1 MNDSFY
7 GSGDYY
13 LEHHGILG
21 MKWGKQNGPPY
32 PLSDAK
38 HDKVIEKAKKR
49 KNKIANDAKQLYK
62 HKEEFTTDEMYEAIN
77 KIRANNIAKEL
88 IPKKK
93 KKYKPVKLKG
103 AKKRWAKDI
112 KTLSKHLDDYSPE
125 EFELAKEVLGRRTYA
140 EKQQEDKFQ
149 RNLTKAERPLK
160 IIKLGVDYLAGF
172 VSGRDALKKMKP
184 YNPNELTDDEKH
196 HKFLVSNGFAFMSK
210 YARNL
215 NDLSKNDVFRGSI
228 LRTNPIYQQSYDS
241 SKPKKK
247 TTAEVANSISA
258 ALLGGNIS
266 SLPIE
271 EQKQFMAT
279 LATPIGREQAA
290 QRLGVNA
297 SELYI
302 DPGVYKALFGNNNG
316 GGNGGGKKNRKGKRW
331 KE

>member
-38 HDKVIEKAKKR
+38 HDEVIERAKKKR
-49 KNKIANDAKQLYK
+49 NKIANNAKQLYK

-77 KIRANNIAKEL
+77 KIRANNMAKEL

-93 KKYKPVKLKG
+93 KKYKSVKLKG
-103 AKKRWAKDI
+103 AKKKWAKDI
-112 KTLSKHLDDYSPE
+112 KTLSKHLDDYTPE

-140 EKQQEDKFQ
+140 ENQQEAKFQ
-149 RNLTKAERPLK
+149 RNLAKAERPLK
-160 IIKLGVDYLAGF
+160 ILRLGTEYLTGLI
-172 VSGRDALKKMKP
+172 SGKDALKKMIP
-184 YNPNELTDDEKH
+184 HNPNELTDQEKH
-196 HKFLVSNGFAFMSK
+196 QKYLIDNGFAFMSK
-210 YARNL
+210 YSESLDA
-215 NDLSKNDVFRGSI
+215 LSKNDTFRGSI
-228 LRTNPIYQQSYDS
+228 LRMNPIYNQSYTS
-241 SKPKKK
+241 NKPKKK
-247 TTAEVANSISA
+247 TDAEVAKSISA

-266 SLPIE
+266 SLPLN

-290 QRLGVNA
+290 QSLGVDP
-297 SELYI
+297 SKLDI
-302 DPGVYKALFGNNNG
+302 DPEIYKSLFGS
-316 GGNGGGKKNRKGKRW
+316 GGNGGNKRKGRRK
-331 KE
+331 